1 MKEIEVDHFGL
12 HIGGL
17 SCGVSR
23 EAVEKGPKAP
33 RRAKIGNAPSPMRAS
48 WVSLS
53 HPLTLCISF
62 YLLYA
67 RI

>member
-12 HIGGL
+12 HIGRL

-33 RRAKIGNAPSPMRAS
+33 RRICTSQNWKRSQPDAGVLGIA
-48 WVSLS
+48 
-53 HPLTLCISF
+53 
-62 YLLYA
+62 
-67 RI
+67 